1 MSDQHEP
8 TNARQRTQ
16 RKPEQVLEHVP
27 DAGNSAEE
35 EGRWYD
41 QLRPET
47 RTRLRNLSLAAIAGM
62 AGCVTLIVVLT
73 ALLIGL
79 WIDSRFDQRG
89 PFTFALLCLSVPVS
103 LFLMLRLTIT
113 ALNRIQV
120 QPVRTRRRSSTSEEE

>member
-8 TNARQRTQ
+8 TNAREGTR
-16 RKPEQVLEHVP
+16 REPAQVLEHLP
-27 DAGNSAEE
+27 DAEISANEE
-35 EGRWYD
+35 RWYD

-62 AGCVTLIVVLT
+62 AGVVTLIVVLT

-79 WIDSRFDQRG
+79 WIDSRFGQRG

-103 LFLMLRLTIT
+103 LFLMLRLTLT
-113 ALNRIQV
+113 ALSRIQA
-120 QPVRTRRRSSTSEEE
+120 QPVRTGRRSSPSEEE